1 MQISLN
7 QKNVIISGG
16 DSGALKRIELLIY
29 TKSIVMIDHE
39 ILGPGSFER

>member
-16 DSGALKRIELLIY
+16 ESRRSSALNRIDD
-29 TKSIVMIDHE
+29 VMKDHD
-39 ILGPGSFER
+39 ILGPGSFEK